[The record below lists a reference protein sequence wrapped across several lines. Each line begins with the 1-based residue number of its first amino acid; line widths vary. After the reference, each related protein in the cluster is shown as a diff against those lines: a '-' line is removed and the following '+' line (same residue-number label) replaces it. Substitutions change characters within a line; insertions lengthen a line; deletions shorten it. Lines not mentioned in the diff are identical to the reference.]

1 MKKILF
7 IFVLTFWFNNL
18 FAEDTVRDLKDTAF
32 KECSK
37 EYTGSE
43 LGESVAASKNIGKKL
58 YCSCTIKEIPDE
70 IWTEFLVNSH
80 KDEIVNKFINI
91 GKEKGD
97 LCLLEKNY
105 SKYVND
111 LYKTQINWK
120 IWIFGFFFIIWVILM
135 YSKDDDEKKISKK
148 KKVKNEDELREDR
161 ENRIVLI
168 IMSLISGIIGV
179 CLIVIWISGDFA
191 NYTFLIIG
199 SCFLLGASRLRNM
212 AEEKK

>member
-18 FAEDTVRDLKDTAF
+18 FAEDTIRDLKDTAF

-70 IWTEFLVNSH
+70 IWNEFLVNYN

-91 GKEKGD
+91 SKEKSD

-120 IWIFGFFFIIWVILM
+120 IWIFIILFFIGIVLTHT
-135 YSKDDDEKKISKK
+135 KDDDEKKISKK
-148 KKVKNEDELREDR
+148 KNIKKKDDSKED
-161 ENRIVLI
+161 RIVLI
-168 IMSLISGIIGV
+168 IMSIISALIGV
-179 CLIVIWISGDFA
+179 YFIFRWIGTDYA
-191 NYTFLIIG
+191 NDLNLIIG
-199 SCFLLGASRLRNM
+199 LGFLVGAGALRSI
-212 AEEKK
+212 AEKK